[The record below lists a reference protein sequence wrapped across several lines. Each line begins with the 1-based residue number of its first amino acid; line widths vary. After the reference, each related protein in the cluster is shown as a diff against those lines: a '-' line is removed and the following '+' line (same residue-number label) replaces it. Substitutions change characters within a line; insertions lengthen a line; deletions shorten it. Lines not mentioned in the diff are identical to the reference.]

1 MEARGRKY
9 AASAAGS
16 GSSGSSS
23 RFRRARSARA
33 SITTERGCYMFEPER
48 HLRERPEK
56 EPKFSSLKGVEGS
69 LLVGSDAY
77 KIYNLLKSKPKGAFV
92 AREVRKDLELKQDDK
107 HVGDSMATLAKKG
120 YIFRFPVLCRAI
132 GLRGS
137 YIYSFSEAA
146 VRERFWKEVPQTVI
160 KILTDIYNSPR
171 KIFNRQEIIDAYDI
185 ESEEVSNWLY
195 LCFYRDWKEA
205 FGEPLVQTK
214 TIGQKFRTFFYN
226 PTINDFIFQKLYE
239 QYYKERIISEK
250 KLLKVKSSDFEN
262 FSVWVFQ
269 QYMRIKGLNL
279 ETIRCDKEPVDFISR
294 LIINIE
300 DILYKSYA
308 QKEKE
313 LVKFAISCK
322 NLRFDRPIGTGYV
335 LGMLGLLRMGKTMRG
350 EEIFKP
356 DNAVGVIM
364 CTRASPSAHVVANQ
378 HGMMIWDLDRILR
391 AAEIVSQSIGEVHP
405 MYDTIRLKYE
415 HYREL
420 RKGGGRVAVP
430 AV

>member
-1 MEARGRKY
+1 MLELKE
-9 AASAAGS
+9 S
-16 GSSGSSS
+16 
-23 RFRRARSARA
+23 
-33 SITTERGCYMFEPER
+33 
-48 HLRERPEK
+48 LKERPEK
-56 EPKFSSLKGVEGS
+56 EPNFSPVKGVEGS
-69 LLVGSDAY
+69 LLIGSDVF
-77 KIYNLLKSKPKGAFV
+77 KIYNFLKSNPEKAFV
-92 AREVRKDLELKQDDK
+92 AREVREAAGLKQDDK
-107 HVGDSMATLAKKG
+107 HAGDSMKVLAGKG
-120 YIFRFPVLCRAI
+120 YLFRFPVLCRAI

-137 YIYSFSEAA
+137 YIYSLSEKAA
-146 VRERFWKEVPQTVI
+146 WERFQKEIPPI
-160 KILTDIYNSPR
+160 INKILEDIYNSPR
-171 KIFNRQEIIDAYDI
+171 KLFNRQEIIDTYDL

-214 TIGQKFRTFFYN
+214 TIGQKFRTFFYK
-226 PTINDFIFQKLYE
+226 PTIDDFIFQKLYE
-239 QYYKERIISEK
+239 QYYKEKIISEK

-269 QYMRIKGLNL
+269 QYMKTKGLNL
-279 ETIRCDKEPVDFISR
+279 ETVRCDKEPVDFILR
-294 LIINIE
+294 LVINIE
-300 DILYKSYA
+300 DILYKPNA

-313 LVKFAISCK
+313 LVKFAMSCK

-335 LGMLGLLRMGKTMRG
+335 LGMLGLLRMGKTLHG

-364 CTRASPSAHVVANQ
+364 CTRAYPSAHIVANQ

-391 AAEIVSQSIGEVHP
+391 AAEIVSQKFGEKHP

-420 RKGGGRVAVP
+420 KKGGGRIAVP